1 MTSTTGNVQAPETQN
16 SVNPNTQTG
25 ARTADNVLFSPV
37 QLGRLLLKHRVVM
50 APLTRSRSVQP
61 GSVPGELMHDYYAQR
76 ASDGG
81 FIITEAT
88 NISLTSRGWLGSP
101 GLYTDDQVKGW
112 KKIVSGVQAR
122 GGHMFAH
129 LWHTGR
135 SSHVA
140 MTGGATPVSASADPA
155 YWENPSHL
163 VSIPGGWVQPSP
175 HRALTVPEISGIVQ
189 DYRRAAERALDAGF
203 EGVEVHGANGY
214 LVDQFL
220 QDGSNKRTDE
230 YGGSTKNRTRFL
242 SEIVN
247 ALIAVWGADRVA
259 VRIGPGGT
267 WNGMSDTD
275 PKALFSYVVDHLNQ
289 FGLAYLHLIE
299 PRIGGSELIH
309 AGQGAV
315 AAEQLRK
322 IFYGKLIAA
331 GGFEPDTAEAIVAR
345 GTLDAV
351 AFGRHFIANPDL
363 PRRIREGLPLAQHNR
378 STFYTFD
385 ATGYTGLSRLRC
397 SAERV
402 MQKKQVFSTI
412 QNNKG
417 AYMNKDVNILLVH
430 GAWAD
435 GSCWSK
441 VLLLLKERGY
451 KVTAAQIPLSSLN
464 DDIAVT
470 QRLLSAQEE
479 PTILVGHSYGG
490 AVITGAANAAPQVKA
505 LVYITA
511 FGLDEGGEP
520 CFVEQ
525 ARTGFCRLSG
535 NRSGRQGL
543 SLDQSREIPPLVRS
557 RCY

>member
-1 MTSTTGNVQAPETQN
+1 MTSTPSSVQALEQKN
-16 SVNPNTQTG
+16 SVKLNG
-25 ARTADNVLFSPV
+25 HLYAVTANNVLFNPL
-37 QLGRLLLKHRVVM
+37 QLGRMFLKHRVVM

-61 GSVPGELMHDYYAQR
+61 DSIPGELMETYYTQR

-88 NISLTSRGWLGSP
+88 NISVSSRGWLGSP

-122 GGHMFAH
+122 GAHLFAQ

-140 MTGGATPVSASADPA
+140 MTGGATPVSASFDPA
-155 YWENPSHL
+155 YWKNPRHL
-163 VSIPGGWVQPSP
+163 VSIPGAWVQPSP

-230 YGGSTKNRTRFL
+230 YGGSIENRTRFL
-242 SEIVN
+242 SEIVT

-267 WNGMSDTD
+267 WNGMSDSD
-275 PKALFSYVVDHLNQ
+275 PKALFSYVAGHLNQ

-309 AGQGAV
+309 AEQGAV

-322 IFYGKLIAA
+322 IFHGKLIAA
-331 GGFEPDTAEAIVAR
+331 GGFEPDTAEAIVSR

-378 STFYTFD
+378 STFYTFN
-385 ATGYTGLSRLRC
+385 ATGYTDYP
-397 SAERV
+397 
-402 MQKKQVFSTI
+402 
-412 QNNKG
+412 
-417 AYMNKDVNILLVH
+417 AYD
-430 GAWAD
+430 
-435 GSCWSK
+435 
-441 VLLLLKERGY
+441 
-451 KVTAAQIPLSSLN
+451 AA
-464 DDIAVT
+464 
-470 QRLLSAQEE
+470 LSA
-479 PTILVGHSYGG
+479 
-490 AVITGAANAAPQVKA
+490 
-505 LVYITA
+505 
-511 FGLDEGGEP
+511 
-520 CFVEQ
+520 
-525 ARTGFCRLSG
+525 
-535 NRSGRQGL
+535 
-543 SLDQSREIPPLVRS
+543 
-557 RCY
+557 